1 MAPLSRG
8 VFLYRAGG
16 SKVERWAFNPQVVGS
31 IPTRLNK
38 EIYSMIELWTSI
50 QMLAIVFGFLG
61 CGYVV
66 GSAIECDSLPSTPAP
81 ECQQAMIY
89 PDDGCNGSRAID
101 GCVAP
106 SNLVNG
112 EIQISLNL

>member
-1 MAPLSRG
+1 MA
-8 VFLYRAGG
+8 
-16 SKVERWAFNPQVVGS
+16 ERWAFNPQVVGS

-66 GSAIECDSLPSTPAP
+66 GSAIECDDIPSTPAP
-81 ECQQAMIY
+81 NCPVVMY
-89 PDDGCNGSRAID
+89 YDDCTGSS
-101 GCVAP
+101 GCVTP
-106 SNLVNG
+106 SNRING
-112 EIQISLNL
+112 EVQISVNL